1 VALGSL
7 QTLPGYQTTATFT
20 DPSPVYASDGN
31 NDFGNAMAAASPGT
45 ILVGATEQNNFT
57 GLAYLIGTNGG
68 LITTFTN
75 PVVQDGPGSFGAA
88 VAAVGSNLVL
98 IGAPEQNGV
107 VGAAYLFNTNG
118 TLLTTFAGQQTQE
131 LFGTAVAALGS
142 GEVAITAP
150 GYDQGDGAVL
160 IYNTSG
166 TLLNTI
172 TNLTG
177 LNTTVEDTTGFGNSL
192 AVVGTGQLLL
202 GAIYAIRADGS
213 VGGAAY
219 LFNTNGTL
227 LTTIT
232 NPVAGEFAEFGQS
245 VAAVG
250 PNLVLIGAPAA
261 GPVMA
266 STGAAYLYTLGGTL
280 LATFVDPDQNYNDG
294 FGISVSAVGANE
306 LLIAA
311 SGAHNGSGQAYLYN
325 TNGTLLATLSDP
337 AAGGNDYFGNSV
349 TEIGGNNL
357 LIGANGANQNSGAI
371 YLLAPTGS
379 PYVPG
384 LISAGVTPG
393 SITSQSIASGAVGN
407 SQLAN
412 SYIYVDTGAGLAG
425 GGQVALGSAITLN
438 NTGVL
443 SVTGDANILATNA
456 AGAVTLTDNSTSAA
470 TPNTLV
476 VRDGTGSFSAGK
488 ITASFNGD
496 GSALTGL
503 NASQLAAGTVPLA
516 QLPAVVVTNNAS
528 GVTLNNVSLGGSVN
542 YVGSTAAN
550 TALGNGALT
559 AVTTGQQNT
568 AFGSAALASNTSGGV
583 NTAMGNLALGL
594 NKTGLANTAVGDQAL
609 NNNTNGSYSTAVG
622 ADALAGL
629 ANGTGNV
636 ALGYT
641 TLIVL
646 TNGSSDIALGSGAG
660 GNLLN
665 GSADIYIG
673 NAGASSESGVVR
685 IGTPGTQTATYLA
698 GTVYANGVALTSDRN
713 AKENFAAVDPGAV
726 LARVATL
733 PVTEWNY
740 KTDSKSVQHI
750 GPMAQDFQAAFGLDG
765 RDDKHISVVDEGGVA
780 LAAIQGLNQKVE
792 AKDATIQAQS
802 AEIQTLKQQNDQLA
816 TRLNQLEA
824 AVQTLMTKH

>member
-1 VALGSL
+1 
-7 QTLPGYQTTATFT
+7 
-20 DPSPVYASDGN
+20 
-31 NDFGNAMAAASPGT
+31 
-45 ILVGATEQNNFT
+45 
-57 GLAYLIGTNGG
+57 
-68 LITTFTN
+68 
-75 PVVQDGPGSFGAA
+75 
-88 VAAVGSNLVL
+88 
-98 IGAPEQNGV
+98 
-107 VGAAYLFNTNG
+107 
-118 TLLTTFAGQQTQE
+118 
-131 LFGTAVAALGS
+131 
-142 GEVAITAP
+142 
-150 GYDQGDGAVL
+150 
-160 IYNTSG
+160 
-166 TLLNTI
+166 
-172 TNLTG
+172 
-177 LNTTVEDTTGFGNSL
+177 
-192 AVVGTGQLLL
+192 
-202 GAIYAIRADGS
+202 
-213 VGGAAY
+213 
-219 LFNTNGTL
+219 
-227 LTTIT
+227 
-232 NPVAGEFAEFGQS
+232 
-245 VAAVG
+245 
-250 PNLVLIGAPAA
+250 
-261 GPVMA
+261 
-266 STGAAYLYTLGGTL
+266 
-280 LATFVDPDQNYNDG
+280 
-294 FGISVSAVGANE
+294 
-306 LLIAA
+306 
-311 SGAHNGSGQAYLYN
+311 
-325 TNGTLLATLSDP
+325 
-337 AAGGNDYFGNSV
+337 
-349 TEIGGNNL
+349 
-357 LIGANGANQNSGAI
+357 
-371 YLLAPTGS
+371 
-379 PYVPG
+379 
-384 LISAGVTPG
+384 
-393 SITSQSIASGAVGN
+393 
-407 SQLAN
+407 
-412 SYIYVDTGAGLAG
+412 
-425 GGQVALGSAITLN
+425 
-438 NTGVL
+438 
-443 SVTGDANILATNA
+443 
-456 AGAVTLTDNSTSAA
+456 
-470 TPNTLV
+470 